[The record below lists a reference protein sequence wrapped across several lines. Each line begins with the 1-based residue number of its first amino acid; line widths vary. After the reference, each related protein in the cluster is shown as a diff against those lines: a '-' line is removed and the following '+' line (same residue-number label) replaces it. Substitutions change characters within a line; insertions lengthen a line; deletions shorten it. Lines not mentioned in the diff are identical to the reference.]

1 MSAITTASPVRGATA
16 TTVPSGATIWLSPAP
31 CSRSTG
37 TPTRSATI
45 AMLRSGT
52 RGPTLL
58 AATTHTLFSTARTG
72 TWREASSR
80 ANELRLL
87 SRTWAP
93 STASIRG
100 VSLMTPSM
108 QE

>member
-1 MSAITTASPVRGATA
+1 MATM
-16 TTVPSGATIWLSPAP
+16 VPSGATIWLSPAP
-31 CSRSTG
+31 CSISTG

-45 AMLRSGT
+45 SMLRAGT
-52 RGPTLL
+52 SGPTLL
-58 AATTHTLFSTARTG
+58 AATTHTRFSTARTG
-72 TWREASSR
+72 TCSEASSR

-87 SRTWAP
+87 SSTWAP
-93 STASIRG
+93 PTASIRG